1 MPRPKRTKLALST
14 SAAPMRVG
22 NPKQKNPR
30 QLELSSTISSDR
42 VSNNSDDS
50 EGLVTTKKI
59 RADQGGAVSAQD
71 SLMSGALAP
80 GDPAPVRA
88 RPLGNRKKPLRL
100 KIGRDADHDKAIEA
114 LKARRDAALATEREG
129 PLPVGSTLTERSP
142 VRGRTT
148 VRAEEINPPA
158 GVVTEKIVQAT
169 PRMAPSVLEAS
180 NFKRRP
186 RQPSLLRVIQAQ
198 ANHQSEEEEDDLED
212 FQPDDESTPFLKSKS
227 QSGLY
232 ISPSP
237 PPVQSDQTSSSRKRK
252 RTPPEV
258 HVPLSQPVKVIIASS
273 PPRSLTPEPEPGEE
287 EIEAV
292 HAIPSSNP
300 NPNPNPEPSLPFLR
314 HQLTKSPPLILESDT
329 LAPPLSSSP
338 APSPRPKVAKSK
350 PISGNPPSS
359 SSPPP
364 SLRPAASGALE
375 PLSTAS
381 LQNLLPRR
389 RLRYNLPQYGDAFDL
404 PGSSDLEINMS
415 SLGEDEDELTVHA
428 KVRVKGPN
436 RDRRPETGV
445 RVAGTGKGKKKKPQQ
460 QKQRKEK
467 EKEIATGRK
476 TYARPKAAAAS
487 AVSDDNDENENHDD
501 EEEEEEDNWDSRLP
515 PLAKAGRAGAKTGP
529 KKTAMR
535 SELNRLATKF
545 REVDEWKLD
554 IEDVTGSGSS
564 QVDAR

>member
-30 QLELSSTISSDR
+30 QLELFSTTSSDR
-42 VSNNSDDS
+42 VLNNSDDS

-59 RADQGGAVSAQD
+59 SVDQRGGVSAQD
-71 SLMSGALAP
+71 FVMSGALAP
-80 GDPAPVRA
+80 GDPAPARA
-88 RPLGNRKKPLRL
+88 RPVGNRKKPLRL

-114 LKARRDAALATEREG
+114 LKARRDAALAAEKEG
-129 PLPVGSTLTERSP
+129 QLPVGSTSTERSP
-142 VRGRTT
+142 VRGRAA
-148 VRAEEINPPA
+148 VRVEEINPPA
-158 GVVTEKIVQAT
+158 GLVTERLVQGT

-180 NFKRRP
+180 KFKSRP

-212 FQPDDESTPFLKSKS
+212 FQPDDESTPFTKLKS

-237 PPVQSDQTSSSRKRK
+237 PPVQSDPTSSSRKRK

-258 HVPLSQPVKVIIASS
+258 HVPMSPPAKVIIASS
-273 PPRSLTPEPEPGEE
+273 PPRSLTPEPESEPEPEAGEE
-287 EIEAV
+287 ESEAV
-292 HAIPSSNP
+292 HDIHSS
-300 NPNPNPEPSLPFLR
+300 NPNPNPEPSLPFPR
-314 HQLTKSPPLILESDT
+314 HQLSESPPPILESDT

-338 APSPRPKVAKSK
+338 APSPRPKGAKSN
-350 PISGNPPSS
+350 PISGNHPSS
-359 SSPPP
+359 ASPPP
-364 SLRPAASGALE
+364 SLRPAASGALK

-389 RLRYNLPQYGDAFDL
+389 RLRSNLPRYGDAFDL
-404 PGSSDLEINMS
+404 LDSSDLEINMS
-415 SLGEDEDELTVHA
+415 GLGEDEDELTVHA
-428 KVRVKGPN
+428 KVHVKGRN
-436 RDRRPETGV
+436 RDRRPETGA
-445 RVAGTGKGKKKKPQQ
+445 RVAGTGKGKKKKAQPQR
-460 QKQRKEK
+460 QRKDKEK
-467 EKEIATGRK
+467 ETATGRK
-476 TYARPKAAAAS
+476 TYARPKAPAAS
-487 AVSDDNDENENHDD
+487 AVSDDNDENQSHD
-501 EEEEEEDNWDSRLP
+501 EEEDRHPS
-515 PLAKAGRAGAKTGP
+515 AGKTGT
-529 KKTAMR
+529 KTAATV

>member
-1 MPRPKRTKLALST
+1 MPRSKRTKLALST
-14 SAAPMRVG
+14 SAGPMRVG

-30 QLELSSTISSDR
+30 QLELSSTTSSDR
-42 VSNNSDDS
+42 VLNNSDDS
-50 EGLVTTKKI
+50 EGLVTTNNI
-59 RADQGGAVSAQD
+59 RADQRGGVSAQD

-80 GDPAPVRA
+80 GDLAPARA
-88 RPLGNRKKPLRL
+88 RPLGKRKKPLRL

-114 LKARRDAALATEREG
+114 LKARRDAALAAEREG
-129 PLPVGSTLTERSP
+129 HLPAGSTLTNRSP
-142 VRGRTT
+142 VRGRAI
-148 VRAEEINPPA
+148 VRAEEVNPPA
-158 GVVTEKIVQAT
+158 GVVTERIVQAT

-237 PPVQSDQTSSSRKRK
+237 PPVQSDQMSSSRKRK

-258 HVPLSQPVKVIIASS
+258 HVPMSQPVKVIIASS
-273 PPRSLTPEPEPGEE
+273 PSRSLTPEPEPAEE
-287 EIEAV
+287 ETEAV
-292 HAIPSSNP
+292 HAILPL
-300 NPNPNPEPSLPFLR
+300 NPNPNPEPSLPSLR
-314 HQLTKSPPLILESDT
+314 DQPTESPSLILESDT

-338 APSPRPKVAKSK
+338 APSPRPKVANSK

-359 SSPPP
+359 ASPPP
-364 SLRPAASGALE
+364 SPRPAVSGALK

-389 RLRYNLPQYGDAFDL
+389 RLRYDLPRYGDAFDL

-415 SLGEDEDELTVHA
+415 DLGEDEDELTVHA
-428 KVRVKGPN
+428 KVRVKGRN
-436 RDRRPETGV
+436 RDRRPETGM
-445 RVAGTGKGKKKKPQQ
+445 RVAGTGKGKKKNPERQQ
-460 QKQRKEK
+460 QRKEK
-467 EKEIATGRK
+467 EKEIGTGRK

-487 AVSDDNDENENHDD
+487 AVSDDNDENENHD
-501 EEEEEEDNWDSRLP
+501 EEEDNWDSRLP
-515 PLAKAGRAGAKTGP
+515 PAPTTLAKGGRGGAKTGT
-529 KKTAMR
+529 KTAMM

-545 REVDEWKLD
+545 RKVDEWKLD